1 MGEVYLAHDT
11 LLDRSIALKVLPA
24 ELASEPQRLHRFLQ
38 EARAA
43 SQLKGGNV
51 AHIYDIGGEGGLRFI
66 AMEYVEGT
74 QLNDKIN
81 GQPLPIAEIIRIG
94 IFIASALEEAHSK
107 GITHRDIKPQ
117 NIIVT
122 PEGEVKVLDFGLAKV
137 DPLLSGTTAK
147 TPESEIAT
155 RVMTD
160 PGVVMGTVLYM
171 SPEQAMGREVDHRSD
186 IFSLGV
192 VLYEMAAGRV
202 PFSGAS
208 ITETID
214 KIAHWQP
221 DAISRFN
228 YGVPPELEMIIK
240 KALRKDRN
248 ERYQLVRGLVVDLKA
263 LQSELE
269 IAVHLN
275 YSAPADPRSTAV
287 HASSAERPTVIDIG
301 QQQAPSSPE
310 AFATRTVVS
319 SAESIS
325 SGAVAAG
332 TTPSIAVLPLLNMSA
347 DPENEYFCDGLAEEL
362 LNALAKIEGLKVAAR
377 TSAFFFKGK
386 EVDVRDI
393 GQKLGV
399 GTVLEGSVRKAGNR
413 LRITAQ
419 LINVADGYHLW
430 SERYDRQMEDIFDI
444 QDEITLAVVDAL
456 KVALLGED
464 KEAALKHYTDNTEA
478 YELYLKGR
486 HFYNKYT
493 GEGWAKA
500 IEYFEKAI
508 DKEPEYAPAYAG
520 ISHSLGISWYY
531 GILSAHEALPRAN
544 AACSRA
550 LEIDPDLDVAH
561 LSLGNARFYY
571 EWNWTEAEREY
582 TTAIELN
589 PNSADAHHWYGM
601 FLASRER
608 FEQAVAEGRRA
619 RELDPLSLVVNL
631 HVGRIYLLAGRWDSA
646 LRQAQ
651 RLTEIEPNFAG
662 AYLHI
667 GAVHLARGMYE
678 EALEVL
684 QKSQA
689 AGGNQIA
696 LANLGATY
704 GLLGK
709 RDEALDVLNQ
719 LLGMRE
725 RQYVTALNIARVY
738 GGLGDKDKAFEWLER
753 AFEERDGALVALNA
767 EAKAGTGG
775 VWVESIRTDPRFQ
788 ALVRRIGL
796 PQ

>member
-1 MGEVYLAHDT
+1 M
-11 LLDRSIALKVLPA
+11 
-24 ELASEPQRLHRFLQ
+24 
-38 EARAA
+38 
-43 SQLKGGNV
+43 
-51 AHIYDIGGEGGLRFI
+51 
-66 AMEYVEGT
+66 
-74 QLNDKIN
+74 
-81 GQPLPIAEIIRIG
+81 
-94 IFIASALEEAHSK
+94 
-107 GITHRDIKPQ
+107 
-117 NIIVT
+117 
-122 PEGEVKVLDFGLAKV
+122 
-137 DPLLSGTTAK
+137 
-147 TPESEIAT
+147 
-155 RVMTD
+155 
-160 PGVVMGTVLYM
+160 
-171 SPEQAMGREVDHRSD
+171 
-186 IFSLGV
+186 
-192 VLYEMAAGRV
+192 
-202 PFSGAS
+202 
-208 ITETID
+208 TETID
-214 KIAHWQP
+214 KIAHAQP
-221 DAISRFN
+221 EAISRFN
-228 YGVPPELEMIIK
+228 YGVPPDLEVIIK
-240 KALRKDRN
+240 KALRKDRD
-248 ERYQLVRGLVVDLKA
+248 ERYQSVRPMLVDLKA
-263 LQSELE
+263 LQRE
-269 IAVHLN
+269 IDIASHREYPV
-275 YSAPADPRSTAV
+275 SADPRSTAMY
-287 HASSAERPTVIDIG
+287 ASSAERPTVIDEG
-301 QQQAPSSPE
+301 PQQTTTPPV
-310 AFATRTVVS
+310 AFAARTVVS
-319 SAESIS
+319 GADSLG
-325 SGAVAAG
+325 SGAVTTG
-332 TTPSIAVLPLLNMSA
+332 TTPSTAVLPFVNMSA

-753 AFEERDGALVALNA
+753 AFEERDGALVALDA